1 MHGPFNIEIYD
12 HDDNKSRSRILIVDD
27 DPDITVTF
35 NLGLAK
41 KGFAVT
47 VFNDPLKALSEFRA
61 GVYDLILLDVKMP
74 KMNGFELSREI
85 EKIDDIPK
93 VCYITSFVV
102 YYESLKEIFPAAKV
116 CCFIKKPIEID
127 RLANKITMELNGSN
141 DPFS

>member
-1 MHGPFNIEIYD
+1 MHGPFNVKTYD
-12 HDDNKSRSRILIVDD
+12 DDDIKSRGRILIVDD

-61 GVYDLILLDVKMP
+61 GVYNLILLDVKMP

-116 CCFIKKPIEID
+116 CCFIKKPIKID
-127 RLANKITMELNGSN
+127 KLADKITMELNSN

>member
-1 MHGPFNIEIYD
+1 MVQSISK
-12 HDDNKSRSRILIVDD
+12 HDDDDDIKSRGRILIVDD
-27 DPDITVTF
+27 DPDITLRF

-47 VFNDPLKALSEFRA
+47 IFNNPLNALSEFRA
-61 GVYDLILLDVKMP
+61 GLYDLILLDVKMP
-74 KMNGFELSREI
+74 KLNGFELSREI

-116 CCFIKKPIEID
+116 SCFIKKPIKID
-127 RLANKITMELNGSN
+127 KLADKITMELNRSN
-141 DPFS
+141 DPFE